1 VARVAAVPVALLLLL
16 LLASGG
22 RRLLLLLLLLLR
34 GGCGWT
40 LGVGIRVTAGLG
52 AAADATAALRIPT
65 QC

>member
-1 VARVAAVPVALLLLL
+1 VLLSRIIGVRAPRVIA
-16 LLASGG
+16 G
-22 RRLLLLLLLLLR
+22 LLLLLLLLLR